1 MQELWQMN
9 NVKCSCGKLHAFPIK
24 DIILGKGVAEKIP
37 QVIGDLGAKKPF
49 VLCDKN
55 TFNAAGEQ
63 VINVLKNA
71 DMPYSCFIINQDVV
85 EPDEKSVGSV
95 VMHYDYSCDI
105 VIAVGSGVIND
116 IGKILSAVA
125 NRPYVIFGTAP
136 SMDGYASA
144 SSSMTRDGLKI
155 SLPSKSAD
163 VIMGDIDVL
172 KNAPLHMLK
181 SGLGDMIA
189 KYVSICE
196 WRISHIVT
204 GEYYCEK
211 IANLVKIALKK
222 CIDNASGL
230 LNRDEKA
237 VEAVFKGLVIC
248 GAAMTYA
255 GLSRPASGVEHY
267 FSHVWDMRGVEFG
280 DKVELHGIQC
290 AVGTLIA
297 CGIYEKIIK
306 YVPDKE
312 KALSFVNNFDLNAW
326 NEQLKSFIGK
336 GALSMIELEKKEG
349 KYDKQKHSERLEI
362 ILSNWAQIVSIIKEE
377 VPSYKEIYELLTL
390 IDAPKSLGE
399 IGVSEDLLKMTFK
412 CTKDIRN
419 KYVLSTLCWDLGI
432 IDQIIE

>member
-1 MQELWQMN
+1 L
-9 NVKCSCGKLHAFPIK
+9 
-24 DIILGKGVAEKIP
+24 
-37 QVIGDLGAKKPF
+37 
-49 VLCDKN
+49 N
-55 TFNAAGEQ
+55 T
-63 VINVLKNA
+63 
-71 DMPYSCFIINQDVV
+71 
-85 EPDEKSVGSV
+85 
-95 VMHYDYSCDI
+95 
-105 VIAVGSGVIND
+105 
-116 IGKILSAVA
+116 
-125 NRPYVIFGTAP
+125 
-136 SMDGYASA
+136 
-144 SSSMTRDGLKI
+144 
-155 SLPSKSAD
+155 
-163 VIMGDIDVL
+163 
-172 KNAPLHMLK
+172 
-181 SGLGDMIA
+181 
-189 KYVSICE
+189 
-196 WRISHIVT
+196 
-204 GEYYCEK
+204 
-211 IANLVKIALKK
+211 
-222 CIDNASGL
+222 
-230 LNRDEKA
+230 
-237 VEAVFKGLVIC
+237 
-248 GAAMTYA
+248 
-255 GLSRPASGVEHY
+255 
-267 FSHVWDMRGVEFG
+267 VEFG